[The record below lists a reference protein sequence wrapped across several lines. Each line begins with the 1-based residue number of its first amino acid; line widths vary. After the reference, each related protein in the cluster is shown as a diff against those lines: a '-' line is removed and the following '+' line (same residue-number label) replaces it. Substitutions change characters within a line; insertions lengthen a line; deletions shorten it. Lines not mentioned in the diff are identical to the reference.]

1 MFLHLLS
8 DDCQDLFLKIA
19 HLVSI
24 SDNTLLWDGKT
35 EAELTGDTNL
45 QKVAVKEV
53 EQEKAVLAQFAREC
67 GKDADEWIGGLF
79 VERMSIAAFGEEMDE
94 VWVAFKKK
102 LKSIPLG
109 KQNDPEERIAVSF
122 SVLEKLHATVEE
134 DEIEFLPAEPKV
146 MLYELFLLALADG
159 DISSVEDA
167 LLRKFADLFQIE
179 EFLYDDLL
187 ERAQGMN
194 HEAVKALSIILE

>member
-35 EAELTGDTNL
+35 EAELTGDTDL
-45 QKVAVKEV
+45 QKIAVKEV

-67 GKDADEWIGGLF
+67 GKDADEWIGKLF
-79 VERMSIAAFGEEMDE
+79 VELGRWGQGEDE
-94 VWVAFKKK
+94 VWIAFKKI
-102 LKSIPLG
+102 LKSLPLG
-109 KQNDPEERIAVSF
+109 KQNDQEARIMVSF
-122 SVLEKLHATVEE
+122 SVLEQLYATIAGN
-134 DEIEFLPAEPKV
+134 EIEFLPAEPKA

-159 DISSVEDA
+159 EISSVEEA
-167 LLRKFADLFQIE
+167 LLRKFARLFEIE

-194 HEAVKALSIILE
+194 REAVKALSIILE

>member
-1 MFLHLLS
+1 MYLHLLS
-8 DDCQDLFLKIA
+8 ESSQELFLKTA

-24 SDNTLLWDGKT
+24 SDNTLLWEGKT

-45 QKVAVKEV
+45 QKIAVKEV

-67 GKDADEWIGGLF
+67 GKDADEWVGGLF
-79 VERMSIAAFGEEMDE
+79 VEDVSIVAFGEDEMDS

-102 LKSIPLG
+102 LKSLPLG
-109 KQNDPEERIAVSF
+109 KQNDPQARIMVSS
-122 SVLEKLHATVEE
+122 SVLEQLCAPEG
-134 DEIEFLPAEPKV
+134 EIEILPSEPKV
-146 MLYELFLLALADG
+146 MLYELFSLALADG
-159 DISSVEDA
+159 EISSVEDA
-167 LLRKFADLFQIE
+167 LLRKFASLFQIE

-194 HEAVKALSIILE
+194 CEAVKTLSLILE